1 MQTQNPFLD
10 DLAKMAQGL
19 VGGLSGLKHE
29 IDTRV
34 REQFERIVGRMD
46 LVTRE
51 EFEVVK
57 AMAAK
62 ARSEQEA
69 MAERLAALEAK
80 LAAPP
85 DRPE

>member
-34 REQFERIVGRMD
+34 REQFERILGRMD

-62 ARSEQEA
+62 ARAEQEA
-69 MAERLAALEAK
+69 MAARLAALEAK
-80 LAAPP
+80 LAATP
-85 DRPE
+85 DRPA

>member
-10 DLAKMAQGL
+10 DLARMAQGV

-29 IDTRV
+29 IDARI
-34 REQFERIVGRMD
+34 REEFERILGRMD
-46 LVTRE
+46 LVSRE
-51 EFEVVK
+51 EFEAIK

-62 ARSEQEA
+62 ARAEQEA

-80 LAAPP
+80 LAKSPE
-85 DRPE
+85 RPA